1 MKTIFLLLAL
11 AAALLAGAANAQSG
25 EQLLASKGCL
35 GCHGID
41 EKKMGPALKE
51 AAAKYKGTEAKLI
64 AVLKEGK
71 GHPVKVDATD
81 AELKAMIGYLAG
93 QQAAPTKPAAP
104 RPQAQAAPAKPAAAP
119 APAAATLDN
128 ATCLGCHGNAEF
140 AIPGADG
147 KMRPLHVTKEKFE
160 SSVHGKRQCV
170 ECHKDV
176 TEIPH
181 RQGAPRKVSC
191 VQCHEALWASA
202 QKENKTRE
210 NARLGVVVE
219 QIDKYMHSVHARP
232 NRDDQSRTNATCYNC
247 HEPHYVYP
255 KGSAAR
261 TEWRLSIPDA
271 CGKCHTQQRAAYATS
286 VHGKEVLEKRNPV
299 AAVCSDCHTTHDIDT
314 PEAAPIRLAITRNCG
329 TCHVENLRTYTET
342 YHGQVNTLGYAH
354 TAKCFDCHGSHAVQ
368 RVSNPASTVHPD
380 NRLATCRKCHTDATA
395 GFLTFEPHAT
405 SHDFA
410 RYPQV
415 WIATKFMIALLIG
428 VFVFFWTHTA
438 LWFYRE
444 YKDRQQRKDRPHV
457 LADESLPLQGK
468 QYQRFG
474 PVWRLAHLVFAL
486 SVMTLVLTGMAVFFA
501 DSAWAKVVMAA
512 FGSPQVAA
520 LVHRTAAAIMLGIFV
535 VHLVVLAIR
544 IARNWRTFRWFGP
557 ESLVPNW
564 EDLKGIIA
572 MFQWFLGRI
581 PRPVFERWTY
591 WEKFDYWAVFW
602 GMAIIGGSGLMLA
615 FPAATAAVLPGW
627 MFNVATI
634 VHGEEA
640 VLAAVFLFTVH
651 FFNNHF
657 RPDKFPLD
665 TVMFTGAVPLEE
677 FRREHALEYR
687 RLLESGQLAKYLV
700 DAPSRPMTLGSRIL
714 GFTLLAFGLT
724 LLLLVLAGF
733 VGRGG

>member
-1 MKTIFLLLAL
+1 MKTISLLLAL

-25 EQLLASKGCL
+25 EQLLTSKGCL

-41 EKKMGPALKE
+41 ERKMGPALKE
-51 AAAKYKGTEAKLI
+51 AAAKYKGAEAKLI
-64 AVLKEGK
+64 AALKEGK

-81 AELKAMIGYLAG
+81 AELKAVIGYLAG
-93 QQAAPTKPAAP
+93 QQAAPAKPAAP

-119 APAAATLDN
+119 APAAAALDN
-128 ATCLGCHGNAEF
+128 ATCLGCHGNEGF
-140 AIPGADG
+140 ALPGADG
-147 KMRPLHVTKEKFE
+147 KTRSLHVRQEKFE

-170 ECHKDV
+170 ECHKDI

-181 RQGAPRKVSC
+181 PKVAQRKVSC

-202 QKENKTRE
+202 QKENKTLE
-210 NARLGVVVE
+210 NARLGVVIE
-219 QIDKYMHSVHARP
+219 QINKYMHSIHARP

-247 HEPHYVYP
+247 HEAHYVYP
-255 KGSAAR
+255 KDSAAR

-271 CGKCHTQQRAAYATS
+271 CGKCHAKQRAAYATS
-286 VHGKEVLEKRNPV
+286 VHGKEVLEKRNLY

-380 NRLATCRKCHTDATA
+380 NRLRTCQKCHTGATA
-395 GFLTFEPHAT
+395 GFVTFEPHAT
-405 SHDFA
+405 SHDFG
-410 RYPQV
+410 RYPYV
-415 WIATKFMIALLIG
+415 WIATKFMIALLVG

-444 YKDRQQRKDRPHV
+444 YQDRQERKARPHV
-457 LADESLPLQGK
+457 VADESLQLQGK
-468 QYQRFG
+468 QYRRFG

-512 FGSPQVAA
+512 FGSPKVAA
-520 LVHRTAAAIMLGIFV
+520 LVHRTAAAIMLGIFF
-535 VHLVVLAIR
+535 VHLVVFLMR
-544 IARNWRTFRWFGP
+544 IGRNWRTFQWFGP
-557 ESLVPNW
+557 LSLVPNW
-564 EDLKGIIA
+564 QDLKDIIA

-581 PRPVFERWTY
+581 PRPVFDRWTY

-602 GMAIIGGSGLMLA
+602 GMAIIGGSGSMLA
-615 FPAATAAVLPGW
+615 FPSATASVLPGW

-677 FRREHALEYR
+677 FRREHALEYH
-687 RLLESGQLAKYLV
+687 RLVATGQLAKYLV
-700 DAPSRPMTLGSRIL
+700 DAPSRPMTLGSKVL
-714 GFTLLAFGLT
+714 GFSLIAIGLT
-724 LLLLVLAGF
+724 LLVLVLTGF
-733 VGRGG
+733 VARMG